1 MRLIGP
7 LHPATDERGSDLGK
21 DLPDLCRRQGHGVGV
36 YYASFGNEAF
46 VKNRDAL
53 LAKARQVL
61 EWNAVLEALAGRAV
75 SALGAERCR
84 SLPLAETLEEASTSL
99 RETAE
104 MVALEAS
111 GEGLPLTSFP
121 DLRLVVE
128 RAAKGALLLA
138 VDCRDLAIVLG
149 LVSDILRYLQR
160 RRDEAP
166 TLSAVAADLD
176 DLPDLKRAIDR
187 CVDHEGN
194 IRESATPELR
204 DLLHHANA
212 LKQKIRAKLE
222 TMLGSPR
229 FADLLQE
236 QYFAQRE
243 NRYVL
248 PIKVE
253 RKSEVPGIVHDMSAS
268 GATVFIEPRELV
280 DLNNQIK
287 EADLAV
293 DREVHRILQD
303 LSQQVAAHADAL
315 RIGLDV
321 LGRLDCLRAKASLA
335 RLLKAS
341 DPLVNAE
348 GRIRLKEARHPLLVL
363 SRLQGQEPVVP
374 NDLDLCDPVRVLI
387 ISGPNTGGKTVTLK
401 IVGLFALM
409 VRAGLQLPCAPG
421 SDMAFF
427 SEVYADIGD
436 AQDLTKDLSSFSA
449 HMTDMI
455 ALLREAGPAALVLLD
470 EPVTSTDPA
479 EGAALAH
486 ALLVHLAERGFTV
499 VATTHYNA
507 LKALAQ
513 SHPGFANASVEFNI
527 ATLAPTYR
535 LILGMPGGS
544 SAIDIAGRLGMDEAI
559 LDESVRLVDAR
570 ERALE
575 RLMEELQETR
585 RKLDEDAR
593 RTAELLAEA
602 ETAARLQKELAAR
615 LAATEQE
622 SRKTVR
628 KKVTDEILKARAE
641 VQSVIEEIKTDKR
654 LVKAREAKER
664 LGTRGVLLENPSGKK
679 RVRIRMG
686 EAEVSVAVSDLA
698 GLAEVAGEAASQE
711 IRGKK
716 TVGAQHAAPL
726 QMQESSTVLDVR
738 GQTAEEAQEAVVA
751 CLDRAALAGAQTVRI
766 IHGHG
771 TGRLKQALR
780 DYLKTSPYVAS
791 FRPGERAEGGDG
803 VTVVNVK

>member
-1 MRLIGP
+1 M
-7 LHPATDERGSDLGK
+7 
-21 DLPDLCRRQGHGVGV
+21 
-36 YYASFGNEAF
+36 
-46 VKNRDAL
+46 KNRDAL

-128 RAAKGALLLA
+128 RAAKGAPLLA
-138 VDCRDLAIVLG
+138 VDCRDLAIILG

-248 PIKVE
+248 PIKAE
-253 RKSEVPGIVHDMSAS
+253 RKNEVPGIVHDMSAS

-315 RIGLDV
+315 RTGLDV

-664 LGTRGVLLENPSGKK
+664 LAAIEQAMRASLARSGDYRPASDLRVGDRVEVVNLGTRGVLLENPSGKK

-686 EAEVSVAVSDLA
+686 EAEVLVEVSDLA
-698 GLAEVAGEAASQE
+698 GLAEGAGEAASQE

-726 QMQESSTVLDVR
+726 QIQGSSRVLDVR

>member
-1 MRLIGP
+1 MK
-7 LHPATDERGSDLGK
+7 S
-21 DLPDLCRRQGHGVGV
+21 
-36 YYASFGNEAF
+36 
-46 VKNRDAL
+46 RDTL
-53 LAKARQVL
+53 LTKARQVL
-61 EWNAVLEALAGRAV
+61 EWDAVLEALAGRTV
-75 SALGAERCR
+75 SALGAERSR

-111 GEGLPLTSFP
+111 GEGLPLTTFP

-138 VDCRDLAIVLG
+138 VDCRDLTIVLG

-176 DLPDLKRAIDR
+176 DLPHLKRAIDR

-222 TMLGSPR
+222 AMLGSPR

-315 RIGLDV
+315 RTGLDV

-455 ALLREAGPAALVLLD
+455 ALLREAGPGALVLLD

-513 SHPGFANASVEFNI
+513 SHPGFVNASVEFNI
-527 ATLAPTYR
+527 ATLSPTYR

-559 LDESVRLVDAR
+559 LDESVRLMDAR

-628 KKVTDEILKARAE
+628 KKITDEILKARAE

-664 LGTRGVLLENPSGKK
+664 LAAIEQAMRATVARSGDYRPVSDLRIGDRVEVVNLGTRGVLLENPSGKK

-686 EAEVSVAVSDLA
+686 EAEVSVEVSDLA
-698 GLAEVAGEAASQE
+698 GLAEGAGEAASQE

-726 QMQESSTVLDVR
+726 QMQESSRVVDVR

>member
-1 MRLIGP
+1 MK
-7 LHPATDERGSDLGK
+7 S
-21 DLPDLCRRQGHGVGV
+21 
-36 YYASFGNEAF
+36 
-46 VKNRDAL
+46 RDTL
-53 LAKARQVL
+53 LTKARQVL
-61 EWNAVLEALAGRAV
+61 EWDAVLEALAGRTV
-75 SALGAERCR
+75 SALGAERSR
-84 SLPLAETLEEASTSL
+84 SLPLAETVEEASTSL

-111 GEGLPLTSFP
+111 GEGLPLTTFP

-138 VDCRDLAIVLG
+138 VDCRDLTIVLG

-222 TMLGSPR
+222 SMLGSPR

-248 PIKVE
+248 PIKTE
-253 RKSEVPGIVHDMSAS
+253 RKNEVPGIVHDMSAS

-315 RIGLDV
+315 RTGLEV

-455 ALLREAGPAALVLLD
+455 TLLREAGPRALVLLD

-544 SAIDIAGRLGMDEAI
+544 SAIDIAGRLGMDEVI

-622 SRKTVR
+622 SRKTVQ
-628 KKVTDEILKARAE
+628 KKITDEILKARST

-664 LGTRGVLLENPSGKK
+664 LAAIEQAMRASLARSGEYRPLSALRIGDRVEVVNLGTRGVLLEDPSGKK

-698 GLAEVAGEAASQE
+698 GLADVAGETASQ
-711 IRGKK
+711 GMQGNP
-716 TVGAQHAAPL
+716 TVGARRAVPL
-726 QMQESSTVLDVR
+726 QVKETNIVVDVR

-751 CLDRAALAGAQTVRI
+751 CLDQAALAGVQTVRI

>member
-1 MRLIGP
+1 
-7 LHPATDERGSDLGK
+7 
-21 DLPDLCRRQGHGVGV
+21 
-36 YYASFGNEAF
+36 
-46 VKNRDAL
+46 VKSRDTL
-53 LAKARQVL
+53 LTKARQVL
-61 EWNAVLEALAGRAV
+61 EWDAVLAALAGRTV
-75 SALGAERCR
+75 SALGAERSR

-111 GEGLPLTSFP
+111 GEGLPLTTFP

-138 VDCRDLAIVLG
+138 VDCRDLTIVLG

-176 DLPDLKRAIDR
+176 DLPHLKRAIDR

-222 TMLGSPR
+222 AMLGSPR

-315 RIGLDV
+315 RTGLDV

-513 SHPGFANASVEFNI
+513 SHPGFVNASVEFNI
-527 ATLAPTYR
+527 ATLSPTYR

-559 LDESVRLVDAR
+559 LDESVRLMDAR

-628 KKVTDEILKARAE
+628 KKITDEILKARAE

-664 LGTRGVLLENPSGKK
+664 LAAIEQAMRATVARSGDYRPVSDLRIGDRVEVVNLGAQGVLLENPSGKK

-686 EAEVSVAVSDLA
+686 EAEVSVEVSDLA
-698 GLAEVAGEAASQE
+698 GLAEGAGEAASQE

-726 QMQESSTVLDVR
+726 QMQESSRVVDVR